1 MAKTEQEIGQE
12 RVVDILIRPLERL
25 GLARPKGTP
34 VAAFEDMKRELCAR
48 LWRLDEGA
56 LQELCEWVIQH
67 PEAKANRFPP
77 APLVLEAAKPLLPPP
92 WPPSDR
98 MVNIFRHP
106 IGAAALRDG
115 WAPELFRRFVGRTD
129 FPNEFS
135 AKMAFEAAEPSR
147 EKMKGLEAKIAAG
160 HALTPEEVRW
170 RDGRLRIVAHCER
183 IRDYV
188 SGVVA

>member
-12 RVVDILIRPLERL
+12 RVLDILIRPLERL

-48 LWRLDEGA
+48 LWRLHEGA
-56 LQELCEWVIQH
+56 LQELCEWVIEH

-77 APLVLEAAKPLLPPP
+77 AAAILAEAKPMLPPA

-98 MVNIFRHP
+98 MVKIFRHA

-115 WAPELFRRFVGRTD
+115 WAPELFRRFVGRND
-129 FPNEFS
+129 FPNDFS
-135 AKMAFEAAEPSR
+135 AGMALKAAGPQL
-147 EKMKGLEAKIAAG
+147 EKMKGLDAKVAAG
-160 HALTPEEVRW
+160 HALTPEEARW
-170 RDGRLRIVAHCER
+170 RDGRLNLIAHCER

-188 SGVVA
+188 PGAVA